1 MYKTL
6 KIKVEGIAPLI
17 MHSSNLANPLHPI
30 TKEIKNHSGKRGKTE
45 DDLELLAKLEWCGG
59 LYLDKPIALEVSGN
73 DVRITSDAKVGL
85 PPHVLEAAILEG
97 AKKDKLGKQFKA
109 GLFVE
114 SFAYLNYG
122 KLTNG
127 THTQADEL
135 NALLHSDIHR
145 NVTLMRVQNAKILRT
160 RPQFMEWDLDFE
172 IHYIP
177 NVLDERQIIN
187 AIEKAGTYAG
197 FGDSRP
203 RYGRF
208 RIADK

>member
-6 KIKVEGIAPLI
+6 SVHIEGIAPLI

-45 DDLELLAKLEWCGG
+45 ADLELLAKLEWCGG
-59 LYLDKPIALEVSGN
+59 LYLDSGISLEVSGN
-73 DVRITSDAKVGL
+73 DVAITSDAVVGI
-85 PPHVLEAAILEG
+85 PPHVLEATILEG

-114 SFAYLNYG
+114 NFAPLIYP

-127 THTQADEL
+127 THTKNDEL
-135 NALLHSDIHR
+135 NALLAADEHR
-145 NVTLMRVQNAKILRT
+145 DVTLMRVQNAKILRT
-160 RPQFMEWDLDFE
+160 RPKFMEWSVKFD
-172 IHYIP
+172 IHYLE
-177 NVLDERQIIN
+177 NVLDERQIQT
-187 AIEKAGTYAG
+187 ALEKAGTYAG
-197 FGDSRP
+197 LGDSRP

-208 RIADK
+208 RIAS